1 MGMELTALN
10 QELMAQLK
18 GMFADDLSTGGFMSV
33 STARM
38 QFGLRTGGD
47 PIQLGTEMDI
57 IVAAEDNEDHC
68 VYYANSYDGTAVAP
82 DAVWYRSQK
91 APAIVPQSKLVKDSA
106 GRYGYAVKR
115 RIVCLVFV
123 NGKLNP
129 SPVVFDIS
137 GQSLYKNAPNGAQF
151 LSYTQYRK
159 MLASMHALPVQVVT
173 HCTFDPTASV
183 SVIRFSGNRSATAD
197 EIKTV
202 MSQMDQVR
210 ELVHVQTK
218 DGTSGQPEGFKA
230 DPEPAPQPAAVPFNA
245 SQLAPVPKPA
255 PQPAADI
262 KEPPMDSAD
271 AGLDSLLG
279 DI

>member
-1 MGMELTALN
+1 MGMELTTLN

-57 IVAAEDNEDHC
+57 IIAAEDSEDHC

-91 APAIVPQSKLVKDSA
+91 APAIVPKDKLVKDASN
-106 GRYGYAVKR
+106 RYGYAVKR
-115 RIVCLVFV
+115 RVVCLVFI

-137 GQSLYKNAPNGAQF
+137 GQSLYKNAPTGAQF

-159 MLASMHALPVQVVT
+159 MLTSMHALPIQVVT
-173 HCTFDPTASV
+173 HCTFDPTANV
-183 SVIRFSGNRSATAD
+183 SVIRFSGKRPATAD

-230 DPEPAPQPAAVPFNA
+230 NPEPAPQPAAVPFDA
-245 SQLAPVPKPA
+245 SQRTPVPKPEDK
-255 PQPAADI
+255 PAADT
-262 KEPPMDSAD
+262 KEPPMDLSD
-271 AGLDSLLG
+271 SGLDSLLG

>member
-1 MGMELTALN
+1 
-10 QELMAQLK
+10 
-18 GMFADDLSTGGFMSV
+18 MSV

-115 RIVCLVFV
+115 RVVCLVFV

-183 SVIRFSGNRSATAD
+183 PVIRFSGNRPATAD
-197 EIKTV
+197 EIKAV
-202 MSQMDQVR
+202 MSQMDQIR

-218 DGTSGQPEGFKA
+218 GDQPEGFKA

-245 SQLAPVPKPA
+245 SQLAPVPKPEDK
-255 PQPAADI
+255 PAADI
-262 KEPPMDSAD
+262 KEPPMDLSD
-271 AGLDSLLG
+271 SGLDSLLG

>member
-91 APAIVPQSKLVKDSA
+91 APAIVPKDKLVKDASN
-106 GRYGYAVKR
+106 RYGYAVKR
-115 RIVCLVFV
+115 RVVCLVFV

-137 GQSLYKNAPNGAQF
+137 GQSLYKNAPSGAQF

-173 HCTFDPTASV
+173 HCTFDPTANV
-183 SVIRFSGNRSATAD
+183 SVIRFSGNRPATAD

-230 DPEPAPQPAAVPFNA
+230 NPEPAPQPAAVPFDA
-245 SQLAPVPKPA
+245 SQLAPVPKPVS
-255 PQPAADI
+255 QPAADI

-271 AGLDSLLG
+271 AGLDELIG

>member
-10 QELMAQLK
+10 QELMVQLK

-183 SVIRFSGNRSATAD
+183 SVIRFSGSRPATAD

-218 DGTSGQPEGFKA
+218 GDQPEGFKA

-245 SQLAPVPKPA
+245 NQLTPVPKSEDK
-255 PQPAADI
+255 PAADI

-271 AGLDSLLG
+271 AGLDELIG

>member
-1 MGMELTALN
+1 MGMELTARN
-10 QELMAQLK
+10 QELMVQLK

-47 PIQLGTEMDI
+47 PVQLGTEMDI

-173 HCTFDPTASV
+173 HCTFDPTANV
-183 SVIRFSGNRSATAD
+183 SVIRFSGNRPATAD

-230 DPEPAPQPAAVPFNA
+230 DPEPAPQPAAVPFDA
-245 SQLAPVPKPA
+245 SQLAPVPKPEA
-255 PQPAADI
+255 KPAADI

-271 AGLDSLLG
+271 ARLDSLLG

>member
-10 QELMAQLK
+10 QELMVQLK

-47 PIQLGTEMDI
+47 PVQLGTEMDI

-183 SVIRFSGNRSATAD
+183 SVIRFSGNRPATAD

-218 DGTSGQPEGFKA
+218 GDQPEGFKA
-230 DPEPAPQPAAVPFNA
+230 DPEPAPQPTAVPFNA
-245 SQLAPVPKPA
+245 DQLTPVSKPEA
-255 PQPAADI
+255 KPAADI
-262 KEPPMDSAD
+262 KEPPMDLSD
-271 AGLDSLLG
+271 SGLDSLLG

>member
-1 MGMELTALN
+1 MELTALN
-10 QELMAQLK
+10 QELMVQLK

-47 PIQLGTEMDI
+47 PVQLGTEMDI
-57 IVAAEDNEDHC
+57 IVVAEDNEDHC

-183 SVIRFSGNRSATAD
+183 SVIRFSGSRPATAD
-197 EIKTV
+197 EIKVV
-202 MSQMDQVR
+202 MSQMDQIR

-218 DGTSGQPEGFKA
+218 GDQLEGFKA
-230 DPEPAPQPAAVPFNA
+230 DPEPAPQPTAVPFNA
-245 SQLAPVPKPA
+245 DQLTPVPKPEA
-255 PQPAADI
+255 KPAADT

-271 AGLDSLLG
+271 AELDSLLG

>member
-10 QELMAQLK
+10 QELMVQLK
-18 GMFADDLSTGGFMSV
+18 GMFADDLSTGGFMSI

-47 PIQLGTEMDI
+47 PVQLGTEMDI

-173 HCTFDPTASV
+173 HCTFDPTANV
-183 SVIRFSGNRSATAD
+183 SVIRFSGNRPATAD

-230 DPEPAPQPAAVPFNA
+230 DPEPAPQPAAVPFDA
-245 SQLAPVPKPA
+245 SQLAPVPKP
-255 PQPAADI
+255 
-262 KEPPMDSAD
+262 
-271 AGLDSLLG
+271 
-279 DI
+279 

>member
-10 QELMAQLK
+10 QELMVQLK
-18 GMFADDLSTGGFMSV
+18 GMFADDLSTGGFMSI

-47 PIQLGTEMDI
+47 PVQLGTEMDI

-173 HCTFDPTASV
+173 HCTFDPTANV
-183 SVIRFSGNRSATAD
+183 SVIRFSGNRPATAD

-202 MSQMDQVR
+202 MRQMDQVR

-230 DPEPAPQPAAVPFNA
+230 DPEPAPQPAAVPFDA
-245 SQLAPVPKPA
+245 SQLAPVPKPEA
-255 PQPAADI
+255 KPAADI

-271 AGLDSLLG
+271 ARLDSLLG

>member
-10 QELMAQLK
+10 QELMVQLK
-18 GMFADDLSTGGFMSV
+18 GMFADDLSTGGFMSI

-47 PIQLGTEMDI
+47 PVQLGTEMDI

-173 HCTFDPTASV
+173 HCTFDPTANV
-183 SVIRFSGNRSATAD
+183 SVIRFSGNRPATAD

-230 DPEPAPQPAAVPFNA
+230 DPEPAPQPAAVPFDA
-245 SQLAPVPKPA
+245 SQLAPVPKPEA
-255 PQPAADI
+255 KPAADI

-271 AGLDSLLG
+271 ARLDSLLG

>member
-1 MGMELTALN
+1 MGMELTTLD

-91 APAIVPQSKLVKDSA
+91 APAIVPQSKLVKDASN
-106 GRYGYAVKR
+106 RYGYAGKR
-115 RIVCLVFV
+115 RVVCLVFV

-183 SVIRFSGNRSATAD
+183 SVIRFSGNRPATAD
-197 EIKTV
+197 ELKTV
-202 MSQMDQVR
+202 MSQMDQVT
-210 ELVHVQTK
+210 ELVHVRTK
-218 DGTSGQPEGFKA
+218 GDQPEGFKA

-245 SQLAPVPKPA
+245 SQLAPVPKPEA
-255 PQPAADI
+255 KPAADI

>member
-68 VYYANSYDGTAVAP
+68 VYYATSYDGTAVAP

-91 APAIVPQSKLVKDSA
+91 APAIVPQSKLVKDSD

-173 HCTFDPTASV
+173 HCTFDPTANV
-183 SVIRFSGNRSATAD
+183 SVIRFSGARCATAD
-197 EIKTV
+197 ELKTV

-245 SQLAPVPKPA
+245 SQLAPVPKSV
-255 PQPAADI
+255 PQHAADI
-262 KEPPMDSAD
+262 KEPPMDSMD
-271 AGLDSLLG
+271 AGLDELIG

>member
-10 QELMAQLK
+10 QELMVQLK

-115 RIVCLVFV
+115 RVVGLVFV

-183 SVIRFSGNRSATAD
+183 SVIRFSGARCTTAD
-197 EIKTV
+197 EIKSV

-218 DGTSGQPEGFKA
+218 GDQPEGFKA

-245 SQLAPVPKPA
+245 SQLTPVPEPEAK
-255 PQPAADI
+255 PAADT
-262 KEPPMDSAD
+262 KEPPMDLSD
-271 AGLDSLLG
+271 SGLDSLLG

>member
-1 MGMELTALN
+1 
-10 QELMAQLK
+10 
-18 GMFADDLSTGGFMSV
+18 
-33 STARM
+33 M

-115 RIVCLVFV
+115 RVVCLVFV

-159 MLASMHALPVQVVT
+159 MLASVHALPVQVVT

-183 SVIRFSGNRSATAD
+183 SVIRFSGARPATAD
-197 EIKTV
+197 EIKAV
-202 MSQMDQVR
+202 MSQMDQIR

-218 DGTSGQPEGFKA
+218 GDQPEGFKA
-230 DPEPAPQPAAVPFNA
+230 DPEPAPQSAAVPFNA
-245 SQLAPVPKPA
+245 SQLAPVPKPEA
-255 PQPAADI
+255 KPAADI

>member
-10 QELMAQLK
+10 QELMVQLK
-18 GMFADDLSTGGFMSV
+18 GMFADDLSTGGFMSI

-47 PIQLGTEMDI
+47 PVQLGTEMDI

-159 MLASMHALPVQVVT
+159 MLASLNALPVQVVT
-173 HCTFDPTASV
+173 HCTFDPTANV
-183 SVIRFSGNRSATAD
+183 SVIRFSGNRPATAD

-230 DPEPAPQPAAVPFNA
+230 DPEPAPQPAAVPFDA
-245 SQLAPVPKPA
+245 SQLAPVPKPEA
-255 PQPAADI
+255 KPAADI

-271 AGLDSLLG
+271 ARLDSLLG

>member
-10 QELMAQLK
+10 QELMVQLK

-91 APAIVPQSKLVKDSA
+91 APAIVPQSKLVKDASN
-106 GRYGYAVKR
+106 RYGYAVKR
-115 RIVCLVFV
+115 RVVCLVFV

-183 SVIRFSGNRSATAD
+183 SVIRFSGSRPATAD
-197 EIKTV
+197 EIKVV

-218 DGTSGQPEGFKA
+218 GDQPEGFKA

-245 SQLAPVPKPA
+245 NQLAPVPKPEDK
-255 PQPAADI
+255 PAADI